1 MAVSRAQVYRV
12 FLLFFV
18 FLHLVSCKSKIV
30 ENTQVENT
38 FYIDSLNSRAY
49 AQLRVDRDTSV
60 LMAKKCLELSE
71 QSNYAVG
78 KANALSILGINYAI
92 ELKYDS
98 AIALYRQAL
107 DIRRRTEHPIDEGKS
122 FSNIGEVYQ
131 SLGDYRKAIAFT
143 DSAAKIFLDH
153 DSISYL
159 SGIFGNQAI
168 SYDYMDKLDSAEA
181 FFKLS
186 LYYADLDSVHPR
198 TLLNAYK
205 NYAIFIQYQG
215 EIDTSI
221 YYVNKALDVAIE
233 NHLYSDFGGLY
244 LTLGDALQG
253 TDPDKVER
261 LYDSALVLAQK
272 FDLPDLKALIY
283 DAKLEMFWG
292 EEDTLIRQ
300 TYDSVYFAMVKKYNK
315 TRLED
320 FAEFEVKYKTAEK
333 EAQNKSLR
341 ALSEQKT
348 KRQRLLILLVVVL
361 GLSIVLVVR
370 SLLLTKKIAKRDV
383 ELQEKRIDSIIQNQ
397 ELEKIDHMIEVQE
410 AERSRIAQDLHD
422 RLGSLL
428 GALKLNFGT
437 IDEQHA
443 DELQK
448 TPEPYNAVK
457 NLIHES
463 TIEVRR
469 ISHDMA
475 SGVLAKFGLVEAIYD
490 LKNILESSGKVKI
503 SFHENGREERLSS
516 HQEITIYRVVQEVVS
531 NALKHA
537 NPNEIEIHLTKSKHQ
552 IMLIIEDDG
561 TGFDVANA
569 EGGIGLQNM
578 KKRVESIGGTLDIDS
593 HVKSGTT
600 ITIELALEDA

>member
-60 LMAKKCLELSE
+60 FMAKKCLELSE

-107 DIRRRTEHPIDEGKS
+107 DIRRKTEHPIDEGKS

-561 TGFDVANA
+561 TGFDVAKA

-600 ITIELALEDA
+600 VTIELALEDA